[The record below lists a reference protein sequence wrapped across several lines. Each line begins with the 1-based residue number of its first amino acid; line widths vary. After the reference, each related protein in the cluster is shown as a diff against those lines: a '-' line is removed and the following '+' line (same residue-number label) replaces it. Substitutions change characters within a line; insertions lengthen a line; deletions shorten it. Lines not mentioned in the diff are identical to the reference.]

1 MKIGTIYGAVLLY
14 NGRDSVAIT
23 IPEIE
28 RLGQLAHNH
37 ELLLTDNGIV
47 FLGSKQDFEALLDL
61 IKLN

>member
-14 NGRDSVAIT
+14 NGRDSAALT

-28 RLGQLAHNH
+28 RLAQLAHNH